1 MIWSVRSLQTAR
13 RTKSPDHEDAMHLF
27 SRPHSLPVLLAAVT
41 VMVTIPGAAIA
52 QSPSAVDT
60 ELERVRGHWRVV
72 ELLENGQEIPEDQ
85 MQYWLP
91 GGGNLEIVDYT
102 ILFESPLSGSK
113 TTREFR
119 IDPTSYPKRITI
131 KNKDTETGKG
141 IYKFDGG
148 KLVVCI
154 SRDIAA
160 VPNEFAAPKDSACAL
175 IVLQKNNPNNSATPK
190 GAPRPVHANPPDMSQ
205 WKSAEPTPAPAA
217 AVVPAGGVTS
227 KVLTDNEVR
236 EMAVGT
242 WRMTDNEGSVDI
254 SYNVDG
260 TFQTYRYYRM
270 MQNFQEVFVPTP
282 ISSGTWQISNG
293 RLITHVTAS
302 SRVGMAGQTLMP
314 AVRSISQSDL
324 ILVDNFGRVTRAVKV
339 R

>member
-1 MIWSVRSLQTAR
+1 
-13 RTKSPDHEDAMHLF
+13 MH
-27 SRPHSLPVLLAAVT
+27 AVT
-41 VMVTIPGAAIA
+41 SRSVLSWLLIPALPFVVSVAAHA
-52 QSPSAVDT
+52 APTAVDT
-60 ELERVRGHWRVV
+60 ELERVRGQWRVI
-72 ELLENGQEIPEDQ
+72 ELVENGQEIPDDQ

-91 GGGNLEIVDYT
+91 GGGQLEIVDYT
-102 ILFESPLSGSK
+102 ILFESPLGGSK

-119 IDPTSYPKRITI
+119 IDPTSYPKKITI

-154 SRDIAA
+154 SRDVTT
-160 VPNEFAAPKDSACAL
+160 VPNDFGAPKDSARAL
-175 IVLQKNNPNNSATPK
+175 IVLEKNDPNNSATPK

-205 WKSAEPTPAPAA
+205 WKSAEPKAAPAPAPG
-217 AVVPAGGVTS
+217 VVPAGGVTS
-227 KVLTDNEVR
+227 RVLTDAEVR

-242 WRMTDNEGSVDI
+242 WRMTDNEGSVDL
-254 SYNVDG
+254 SYGVDG
-260 TFQTYRYYRM
+260 TFQSYRYYRM

-282 ISSGTWQISNG
+282 ITSGTWQISNG
-293 RLITHVTAS
+293 RLITQVTAS
-302 SRVGMAGQTLMP
+302 SRVGLTGQTMMP

-324 ILVDNFGRVTRAVKV
+324 ILVDNFGRVTRAVRV

>member
-1 MIWSVRSLQTAR
+1 MHVVTNRSLL
-13 RTKSPDHEDAMHLF
+13 SF
-27 SRPHSLPVLLAAVT
+27 VLLPALVFVVLPTVVRAAPT
-41 VMVTIPGAAIA
+41 
-52 QSPSAVDT
+52 AVDT
-60 ELERVRGHWRVV
+60 ELERVRGQWRVI
-72 ELLENGQEIPEDQ
+72 ELVENGQEIPDDQ

-91 GGGNLEIVDYT
+91 GGGQLEIVDYT
-102 ILFESPLSGSK
+102 ILFESPLGGAK

-119 IDPTSYPKRITI
+119 IDPTSYPKKITI

-154 SRDIAA
+154 SRDVSS
-160 VPNEFAAPKDSACAL
+160 VPNEFTAPKDSACAL
-175 IVLQKNNPNNSATPK
+175 IVLEKNDPNNSATPK

-227 KVLTDNEVR
+227 RVLTDAEVR
-236 EMAVGT
+236 EMTVGT
-242 WRMTDNEGSVDI
+242 WRMTDNEGSVDL
-254 SYNVDG
+254 SYGVDG
-260 TFQTYRYYRM
+260 TFQSYRYYRM

-293 RLITHVTAS
+293 RLVTHVTAS
-302 SRVGMAGQTLMP
+302 SRVGMAGQTMMP

-324 ILVDNFGRVTRAVKV
+324 ILVDNFGRVTRAVRV

>member
-1 MIWSVRSLQTAR
+1 MHVVTNRSLL
-13 RTKSPDHEDAMHLF
+13 SF
-27 SRPHSLPVLLAAVT
+27 VLLPALVFVVSPTVIYAAPT
-41 VMVTIPGAAIA
+41 
-52 QSPSAVDT
+52 AVDT
-60 ELERVRGHWRVV
+60 ELERVRGQWRVI
-72 ELLENGQEIPEDQ
+72 ELVENGQEIPDDQ

-91 GGGNLEIVDYT
+91 GGGQLEIVDYT
-102 ILFESPLSGSK
+102 ILFESPLGGAK

-119 IDPTSYPKRITI
+119 IDPTSYPKKITI

-154 SRDIAA
+154 SRDVSS
-160 VPNEFAAPKDSACAL
+160 VPNEFTAPKDSACAL
-175 IVLQKNNPNNSATPK
+175 IVLEKNDPNNSATPK

-205 WKSAEPTPAPAA
+205 WKSAEPAPAPAA

-227 KVLTDNEVR
+227 RVLTDAEVR
-236 EMAVGT
+236 EMTVGT
-242 WRMTDNEGSVDI
+242 WRMTDNEGSVDL
-254 SYNVDG
+254 SYGVDG
-260 TFQTYRYYRM
+260 TFQSYRYYRM

-293 RLITHVTAS
+293 RLVTHVTAS
-302 SRVGMAGQTLMP
+302 SRVGMAGQTMMP

-324 ILVDNFGRVTRAVKV
+324 ILVDNFGRVTRAVRV

>member
-1 MIWSVRSLQTAR
+1 MHVFTSRSLL
-13 RTKSPDHEDAMHLF
+13 SF
-27 SRPHSLPVLLAAVT
+27 VLLPALVFVVSPTVIYAAPT
-41 VMVTIPGAAIA
+41 
-52 QSPSAVDT
+52 AVDT
-60 ELERVRGHWRVV
+60 ELERVRGQWRVI
-72 ELLENGQEIPEDQ
+72 ELVENGQEIPDDQ

-91 GGGNLEIVDYT
+91 GGGQLEIVDYT
-102 ILFESPLSGSK
+102 ILFESPLGGAK

-119 IDPTSYPKRITI
+119 IDPTSYPKKITI

-154 SRDIAA
+154 SRDVSS
-160 VPNEFAAPKDSACAL
+160 VPNEFTAPKDSACAL
-175 IVLQKNNPNNSATPK
+175 IVLEKNDPNNSATPK

-205 WKSAEPTPAPAA
+205 WKSAEPAPAPAA

-227 KVLTDNEVR
+227 RVLTDAEVR
-236 EMAVGT
+236 EMTVGT
-242 WRMTDNEGSVDI
+242 WRMTDNEGSVDL
-254 SYNVDG
+254 SYGVGG
-260 TFQTYRYYRM
+260 TFQSYRYYRM

-293 RLITHVTAS
+293 RLVTHVTAS
-302 SRVGMAGQTLMP
+302 SRVGMAGQTMMP

-324 ILVDNFGRVTRAVKV
+324 ILVDNFGRVTRAVRV

>member
-1 MIWSVRSLQTAR
+1 MHVVTNRSLL
-13 RTKSPDHEDAMHLF
+13 SF
-27 SRPHSLPVLLAAVT
+27 VLLPALVFVVLPT
-41 VMVTIPGAAIA
+41 VVRAGPT
-52 QSPSAVDT
+52 AVDT
-60 ELERVRGHWRVV
+60 ELERVRGQWRVI
-72 ELLENGQEIPEDQ
+72 ELVENGQEIPDDQ

-91 GGGNLEIVDYT
+91 GGGQLEIVDYT
-102 ILFESPLSGSK
+102 ILFESPLGGAK

-119 IDPTSYPKRITI
+119 IDPTSYPKKITI

-154 SRDIAA
+154 SRDVSS
-160 VPNEFAAPKDSACAL
+160 VPNEFTAPKDSACAL
-175 IVLQKNNPNNSATPK
+175 IVLEKNDPNNSATPK

-227 KVLTDNEVR
+227 RVLTDAEVR
-236 EMAVGT
+236 EMTVGT
-242 WRMTDNEGSVDI
+242 WRMTDNEGSVDL
-254 SYNVDG
+254 SYGVDG
-260 TFQTYRYYRM
+260 TFQSYRYYRM

-302 SRVGMAGQTLMP
+302 SRVGMAGQTMMP

-324 ILVDNFGRVTRAVKV
+324 ILVDNFGRVTRAVRV

>member
-1 MIWSVRSLQTAR
+1 MHVVTNRSLL
-13 RTKSPDHEDAMHLF
+13 SF
-27 SRPHSLPVLLAAVT
+27 VLLPALVFVVLPTVVRAAPT
-41 VMVTIPGAAIA
+41 
-52 QSPSAVDT
+52 AVDT
-60 ELERVRGHWRVV
+60 ELERVRGQWRVI
-72 ELLENGQEIPEDQ
+72 ELVENGQEIPDDQ

-91 GGGNLEIVDYT
+91 GGGQLEIVDYT
-102 ILFESPLSGSK
+102 ILFESPLGGSK

-119 IDPTSYPKRITI
+119 IDPTSYPKKITI

-154 SRDIAA
+154 SRDVSS
-160 VPNEFAAPKDSACAL
+160 VPNEFTAPKDSACAL
-175 IVLQKNNPNNSATPK
+175 IVLEKNDPNNSATPK

-227 KVLTDNEVR
+227 RVLTDAEVR
-236 EMAVGT
+236 EMTVGT
-242 WRMTDNEGSVDI
+242 WRMTDNEGSVDL
-254 SYNVDG
+254 SYGVDG
-260 TFQTYRYYRM
+260 TFQSYRYYRM

-302 SRVGMAGQTLMP
+302 SRVGMAGQTMMP

-324 ILVDNFGRVTRAVKV
+324 ILVDNFGRVTRAVRV

>member
-1 MIWSVRSLQTAR
+1 
-13 RTKSPDHEDAMHLF
+13 MH
-27 SRPHSLPVLLAAVT
+27 AVT
-41 VMVTIPGAAIA
+41 SRTLLSLSLLSAFAFLIPITEVCAA
-52 QSPSAVDT
+52 PTAVDT
-60 ELERVRGHWRVV
+60 ELERVRGQWRVI
-72 ELLENGQEIPEDQ
+72 ELVENGQEIPDDQ

-91 GGGNLEIVDYT
+91 GGGQLEIVDYT
-102 ILFESPLSGSK
+102 ILFKSPLGGSK

-119 IDPTSYPKRITI
+119 IDPTSYPKKITI

-154 SRDIAA
+154 SRDITS
-160 VPNEFAAPKDSACAL
+160 VPNDFSAPKDSACAL
-175 IVLQKNNPNNSATPK
+175 IVMEKNDPNNSATPK

-205 WKSAEPTPAPAA
+205 WKSAEAKAAPAPAPA
-217 AVVPAGGVTS
+217 PGVVPAGGVTS
-227 KVLTDNEVR
+227 RVLTDAEVR

-242 WRMTDNEGSVDI
+242 WRMTDNEGSVDL
-254 SYNVDG
+254 SYGVDG
-260 TFQTYRYYRM
+260 TFQSYRYYRM

-282 ISSGTWQISNG
+282 ISSGTWLISNG

-302 SRVGMAGQTLMP
+302 SRVGLTGQTMMP

-324 ILVDNFGRVTRAVKV
+324 ILVDNFGRVTRAVRV

>member
-1 MIWSVRSLQTAR
+1 MHVVTNRSLL
-13 RTKSPDHEDAMHLF
+13 SF
-27 SRPHSLPVLLAAVT
+27 VLLPALVFVVSPTVVHAAPT
-41 VMVTIPGAAIA
+41 
-52 QSPSAVDT
+52 AVDT
-60 ELERVRGHWRVV
+60 ELERVRGQWRVI
-72 ELLENGQEIPEDQ
+72 ELVENGQEIPDDQ

-91 GGGNLEIVDYT
+91 GGGQLEIVDYT
-102 ILFESPLSGSK
+102 ILFESPLGGAK

-119 IDPTSYPKRITI
+119 IDPTSYPKKITI

-154 SRDIAA
+154 SRDVSS
-160 VPNEFAAPKDSACAL
+160 VPNEFTAPKDSACAL
-175 IVLQKNNPNNSATPK
+175 IVLEKNDPNNSATPK

-205 WKSAEPTPAPAA
+205 WKSAEPAPAPAA

-227 KVLTDNEVR
+227 RVLTDAEVR
-236 EMAVGT
+236 EMTVGT
-242 WRMTDNEGSVDI
+242 WRMTDNEGSVDL
-254 SYNVDG
+254 SYGVDG
-260 TFQTYRYYRM
+260 TFQSYRYYRM

-302 SRVGMAGQTLMP
+302 SRVGMAGQTMMP

-324 ILVDNFGRVTRAVKV
+324 ILVDNFGRVTRAVRV

>member
-1 MIWSVRSLQTAR
+1 MHVFTSRSLL
-13 RTKSPDHEDAMHLF
+13 SF
-27 SRPHSLPVLLAAVT
+27 VLLPALVFVVSPTVIYAAPT
-41 VMVTIPGAAIA
+41 
-52 QSPSAVDT
+52 AVDT
-60 ELERVRGHWRVV
+60 ELERVRGQWRVI
-72 ELLENGQEIPEDQ
+72 ELVENGQEIPDDQ

-91 GGGNLEIVDYT
+91 GGGQLEIVDYT
-102 ILFESPLSGSK
+102 ILFESPLGGAK

-119 IDPTSYPKRITI
+119 IDPTSYPKKITI

-154 SRDIAA
+154 SRDVSS
-160 VPNEFAAPKDSACAL
+160 VPNEFTAPKDSACAL
-175 IVLQKNNPNNSATPK
+175 IVLEKNDPNNSATPK

-227 KVLTDNEVR
+227 RVLTDAEVR
-236 EMAVGT
+236 EMTVGT
-242 WRMTDNEGSVDI
+242 WRMTDNEGSVDL
-254 SYNVDG
+254 SYGVDG
-260 TFQTYRYYRM
+260 TFQSYRYYRM

-293 RLITHVTAS
+293 RLVTHVTAS
-302 SRVGMAGQTLMP
+302 SRVGMAGQTMMP

-324 ILVDNFGRVTRAVKV
+324 ILVDNFGRVTRAVRV

>member
-1 MIWSVRSLQTAR
+1 MHVVTNRSLL
-13 RTKSPDHEDAMHLF
+13 SF
-27 SRPHSLPVLLAAVT
+27 VLLPALVFVVLPTVVRAAPT
-41 VMVTIPGAAIA
+41 
-52 QSPSAVDT
+52 AVDT
-60 ELERVRGHWRVV
+60 ELERVRGQWRVI
-72 ELLENGQEIPEDQ
+72 ELVENGQEIPDDQ

-91 GGGNLEIVDYT
+91 GGGQLEIVDYT
-102 ILFESPLSGSK
+102 ILFESPLGGAK

-119 IDPTSYPKRITI
+119 IDPTSYPKKITI

-154 SRDIAA
+154 SRDVSS
-160 VPNEFAAPKDSACAL
+160 VPNEFTAPKDSACAL
-175 IVLQKNNPNNSATPK
+175 IVLEKNDPNNSATPK

-227 KVLTDNEVR
+227 RVLTDAEVR
-236 EMAVGT
+236 EMTVGT
-242 WRMTDNEGSVDI
+242 WRMTDNEGSVDL
-254 SYNVDG
+254 SYGVDG
-260 TFQTYRYYRM
+260 TFQSYRYYRM

-302 SRVGMAGQTLMP
+302 SRVGMAGQTMMP

-324 ILVDNFGRVTRAVKV
+324 ILVDNFGRVTRAVRV

>member
-1 MIWSVRSLQTAR
+1 
-13 RTKSPDHEDAMHLF
+13 
-27 SRPHSLPVLLAAVT
+27 
-41 VMVTIPGAAIA
+41 
-52 QSPSAVDT
+52 
-60 ELERVRGHWRVV
+60 
-72 ELLENGQEIPEDQ
+72 

-91 GGGNLEIVDYT
+91 GGGQLEIVDYT
-102 ILFESPLSGSK
+102 ILFESPLGGSK

-119 IDPTSYPKRITI
+119 IDPTSYPKKITI

-154 SRDIAA
+154 SRDVSS
-160 VPNEFAAPKDSACAL
+160 VPNEFTAPKDSACAL
-175 IVLQKNNPNNSATPK
+175 IVLEKNDPNNSATPK

-227 KVLTDNEVR
+227 RVLTDAEVR
-236 EMAVGT
+236 EMTVGT
-242 WRMTDNEGSVDI
+242 WRMTDNEGSVDL
-254 SYNVDG
+254 SYGVDG
-260 TFQTYRYYRM
+260 TFQSYRYYRM

-302 SRVGMAGQTLMP
+302 SRVGMAGQTMMP

-324 ILVDNFGRVTRAVKV
+324 ILVDNFGRVTRAVRV

>member
-1 MIWSVRSLQTAR
+1 MHVVTNRSLL
-13 RTKSPDHEDAMHLF
+13 SF
-27 SRPHSLPVLLAAVT
+27 VLLPALVFVVLPTVVRAAPT
-41 VMVTIPGAAIA
+41 
-52 QSPSAVDT
+52 AVDT
-60 ELERVRGHWRVV
+60 ELERVRGQWRVI
-72 ELLENGQEIPEDQ
+72 ELVENGQEIPDDQ

-91 GGGNLEIVDYT
+91 GGGQLEIVDYT
-102 ILFESPLSGSK
+102 ILFESPLGGAK

-119 IDPTSYPKRITI
+119 IDPTSYPKKITI

-148 KLVVCI
+148 KLVICI
-154 SRDIAA
+154 SRDVSS
-160 VPNEFAAPKDSACAL
+160 VPNEFTAPKDSACAL
-175 IVLQKNNPNNSATPK
+175 IVLEKNDPNNSATPK

-227 KVLTDNEVR
+227 RVLTDAEVR
-236 EMAVGT
+236 EMTVGT
-242 WRMTDNEGSVDI
+242 WRMTDNEGSVDL
-254 SYNVDG
+254 SYGVDG
-260 TFQTYRYYRM
+260 TFQSYRYYRM

-302 SRVGMAGQTLMP
+302 SRVGMAGQTMMP

-324 ILVDNFGRVTRAVKV
+324 ILVDNFGRVTRAVRV

>member
-1 MIWSVRSLQTAR
+1 MHVFTSRSLL
-13 RTKSPDHEDAMHLF
+13 SF
-27 SRPHSLPVLLAAVT
+27 VLLPALVFVVSPTVIYAAPT
-41 VMVTIPGAAIA
+41 
-52 QSPSAVDT
+52 AVDT
-60 ELERVRGHWRVV
+60 ELERVRGQWRVI
-72 ELLENGQEIPEDQ
+72 ELVENGQEIPDDQ

-91 GGGNLEIVDYT
+91 GGGQLEIVDYT
-102 ILFESPLSGSK
+102 ILFESPLGGAK

-119 IDPTSYPKRITI
+119 IDPTSYPKKITI

-154 SRDIAA
+154 SRDVSS
-160 VPNEFAAPKDSACAL
+160 VPNEFTAPKDSACAL
-175 IVLQKNNPNNSATPK
+175 IVLEKNDPNNSATPK

-205 WKSAEPTPAPAA
+205 WKSAEPAPAPAA

-227 KVLTDNEVR
+227 RVLTDAEVR
-236 EMAVGT
+236 EMTVGT
-242 WRMTDNEGSVDI
+242 WRMTDNEGSVDL
-254 SYNVDG
+254 SYGVDG
-260 TFQTYRYYRM
+260 TFQSYRYYRM

-293 RLITHVTAS
+293 RLVTHVTAS
-302 SRVGMAGQTLMP
+302 SRVGMAGQTMMP

-324 ILVDNFGRVTRAVKV
+324 ILVDNFGRVTRAVRV

>member
-1 MIWSVRSLQTAR
+1 MHVVTNRSLL
-13 RTKSPDHEDAMHLF
+13 SF
-27 SRPHSLPVLLAAVT
+27 VLLPALVFVVLPTVVRAAPT
-41 VMVTIPGAAIA
+41 
-52 QSPSAVDT
+52 AVDT
-60 ELERVRGHWRVV
+60 ELERVRGQWRVI
-72 ELLENGQEIPEDQ
+72 ELVENGQEIPDDQ

-91 GGGNLEIVDYT
+91 GGGQLEIVDYT
-102 ILFESPLSGSK
+102 ILFESPLGGAK

-119 IDPTSYPKRITI
+119 IDPTSYPKKITI

-154 SRDIAA
+154 SRDVSS
-160 VPNEFAAPKDSACAL
+160 VPNEFTAPKDSACAL
-175 IVLQKNNPNNSATPK
+175 IVLEKNDPNNSATPK

-227 KVLTDNEVR
+227 RVLTDAEVR
-236 EMAVGT
+236 EMTVGT
-242 WRMTDNEGSVDI
+242 WRMTDNEGSVDL
-254 SYNVDG
+254 SYGVDG
-260 TFQTYRYYRM
+260 TFQSYRYYRM

-293 RLITHVTAS
+293 RLVTHVTAS
-302 SRVGMAGQTLMP
+302 SRVGMAGQTMMP

-324 ILVDNFGRVTRAVKV
+324 ILVVNYGRVTRAVRV

>member
-1 MIWSVRSLQTAR
+1 MHVVTSRSLL
-13 RTKSPDHEDAMHLF
+13 SF
-27 SRPHSLPVLLAAVT
+27 VLLPALVFVVLPTVVRAAPT
-41 VMVTIPGAAIA
+41 
-52 QSPSAVDT
+52 AVDT
-60 ELERVRGHWRVV
+60 ELERVRGQWRVI
-72 ELLENGQEIPEDQ
+72 ELVENGQEIPDDQ

-91 GGGNLEIVDYT
+91 GGGQLEIVDYT
-102 ILFESPLSGSK
+102 ILFESPLGGSK

-119 IDPTSYPKRITI
+119 IDPTSYPKKITI

-154 SRDIAA
+154 SRDVSS
-160 VPNEFAAPKDSACAL
+160 VPNEFTAPKDSACAL
-175 IVLQKNNPNNSATPK
+175 IVLEKNDPNNSATPK

-227 KVLTDNEVR
+227 RVLTDAEVR
-236 EMAVGT
+236 EMTVGT
-242 WRMTDNEGSVDI
+242 WRMTDNEGSVDL
-254 SYNVDG
+254 SYGVDG
-260 TFQTYRYYRM
+260 TFQSYRYYRM

-302 SRVGMAGQTLMP
+302 SRVGMAGQTMMP

-324 ILVDNFGRVTRAVKV
+324 ILVDNFGRVTRAVRV